1 MGSVFNWWFLVFS
14 QLEDGE
20 ENKTKPIEN
29 QVLLSNHVIFFQILH
44 SVARNNTIESAM
56 PQISNGSSAYFLSE
70 EAKYPDDA
78 TFSFNVPMSSKT
90 SKSSLKK
97 KSSSSSSSISSST
110 KAVLPVKESSGLLS
124 FRSPFTPAMKKTKIS
139 QNNIL
144 APSVTQEDT
153 EKSDDDA
160 SDGSIFF
167 DPQNT
172 SESFEAANLEDLDTF
187 PEALSDPL
195 EREIPVP
202 SLLQSDEARNQSFVR
217 FVQTCTNG
225 EDLFNAL
232 FKLLNT
238 GNTTGFSIT
247 MNRVVRSLTTQKM
260 LPNSDVKSSTWAKC
274 KKDGRDHLI
283 KKVFTD
289 IKFESSAWGPL
300 TDAILEGFGVKK
312 PIMKKR
318 ESTLIGDDELR
329 LRESTGTVCDRTALL
344 ACALADPEL
353 LDLWQDIS
361 RPIDSDARPG
371 EPIPSSTPGPP
382 PPL

>member
-1 MGSVFNWWFLVFS
+1 M
-14 QLEDGE
+14 
-20 ENKTKPIEN
+20 
-29 QVLLSNHVIFFQILH
+29 
-44 SVARNNTIESAM
+44 
-56 PQISNGSSAYFLSE
+56 
-70 EAKYPDDA
+70 
-78 TFSFNVPMSSKT
+78 
-90 SKSSLKK
+90 
-97 KSSSSSSSISSST
+97 
-110 KAVLPVKESSGLLS
+110 
-124 FRSPFTPAMKKTKIS
+124 
-139 QNNIL
+139 

>member
-29 QVLLSNHVIFFQILH
+29 QVLLSNHVIFFQVLH

-70 EAKYPDDA
+70 EAKYPDDS
-78 TFSFNVPMSSKT
+78 TCLFNVPMSSKT

-172 SESFEAANLEDLDTF
+172 SESFEAANFEDLDTF

-247 MNRVVRSLTTQKM
+247 MNRVVRSLTSQKM

-318 ESTLIGDDELR
+318 ESTLIGDDELH
-329 LRESTGTVCDRTALL
+329 LR
-344 ACALADPEL
+344 
-353 LDLWQDIS
+353 
-361 RPIDSDARPG
+361 
-371 EPIPSSTPGPP
+371 
-382 PPL
+382 